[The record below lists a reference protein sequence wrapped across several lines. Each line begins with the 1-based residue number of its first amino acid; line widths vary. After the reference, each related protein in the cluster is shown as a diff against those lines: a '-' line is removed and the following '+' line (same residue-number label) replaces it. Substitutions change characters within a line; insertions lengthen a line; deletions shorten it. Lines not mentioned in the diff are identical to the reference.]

1 MTDRWLVY
9 QCSRGNFDALRRI
22 YEKYRDYALI
32 IALSLTKDVYLAE
45 DAVHDVFANFAE
57 DSNRLKNIK
66 NLKAYLTKCV
76 LNRIREVLRSRH
88 NPSLT
93 IEEVQISEPTSRN
106 PYRQVVW
113 NEKLEELITAM
124 AFLPTEQLQVIV
136 LRFYG
141 KMSFGTIRQILDVP
155 TSTVK
160 SRYAYGLK
168 KLRQVMN
175 KEVER

>member
-1 MTDRWLVY
+1 MTDRWLLY
-9 QCSRGNFDALRRI
+9 QCSRGNFEALRRI
-22 YEKYRDYALI
+22 YEKYRDYVLI
-32 IALSLTKDVYLAE
+32 IALSLTKDAYIAE

-57 DSNRLKNIK
+57 DLSRLKNIK

-76 LNRIREVLRSRH
+76 LNRIREVLRSRG

-93 IEEVQISEPTSRN
+93 IEELQISEPTSRN
-106 PYRQVVW
+106 PFRQVVW
-113 NEKLEELITAM
+113 NEELEKLITAL
-124 AFLPTEQLQVIV
+124 AVLPTEQLQVIV

-141 KMSFGTIRQILDVP
+141 KMGFGTMGQILDVS

-175 KEVER
+175 KEFER

>member
-22 YEKYRDYALI
+22 YEKYRDYVLI
-32 IALSLTKDVYLAE
+32 IALSLTKDASLAE

-57 DSNRLKNIK
+57 DLSRLKSIK
-66 NLKAYLTKCV
+66 NLKAYLARCV
-76 LNRIREVLRSRH
+76 LNRIREVLRSKR

-93 IEEVQISEPTSRN
+93 IEEVQISESAGRN

-113 NEKLEELITAM
+113 NEELEELITAL

-141 KMSFGTIRQILDVP
+141 KMRFGTMGQILDVP